1 MLIKL
6 EIYFCW
12 AVAHPLWEH
21 HFQVQGVTCSLSNYE
36 DDKQQ
41 LLVENSVLLTLVGQ
55 LRLEGVEFGSEKKIL
70 EQEFKAMTEQLV
82 MVQNEKHRLLEINRQ
97 LKSEV
102 KMGDQHPNTVNA
114 EMERLCM
121 QQGDLQR
128 AYLKLQ
134 GEHSQVLAENR
145 CLLKT
150 LSELKEEKC
159 MAEEEIF
166 FILLETLALDNLSV
180 IFKNFGTEKFVE
192 LKLLC
197 EDMHNLH
204 GVNSDL
210 EKEVGVLG
218 GELEMKETENLLL
231 KDSMKKLE
239 EELLEVR
246 DFNNQLRHEISTGK
260 NFLCQKEI
268 KLLEAEEKLKATE
281 DLNSELCGTV
291 KGLKK
296 QHEESIL
303 MKENLEKHIFEL
315 SEENASQ
322 NKEIK
327 CLREVN

>member
-1 MLIKL
+1 MDIYHQVFKAL
-6 EIYFCW
+6 EIGLDNELDDEIANEQIF
-12 AVAHPLWEH
+12 LH
-21 HFQVQGVTCSLSNYE
+21 HVKENIEDMKCSLSNYE

-102 KMGDQHPNTVNA
+102 KMGDQHANMVKA

-128 AYLKLQ
+128 ANLKLQ

-145 CLLKT
+145 SLLKT
-150 LSELKEEKC
+150 LSQLKEEKC
-159 MAEEEIF
+159 MAEEENN

-180 IFKNFGTEKFVE
+180 IFKNFGTEKSVE

-204 GVNSDL
+204 GINSDL
-210 EKEVGVLG
+210 EKE
-218 GELEMKETENLLL
+218 
-231 KDSMKKLE
+231 
-239 EELLEVR
+239 
-246 DFNNQLRHEISTGK
+246 
-260 NFLCQKEI
+260 EI

-291 KGLKK
+291 
-296 QHEESIL
+296 ESIL
-303 MKENLEKHIFEL
+303 MKENLEQHIFEL
-315 SEENASQ
+315 PKENASQ
-322 NKEIK
+322 NKEIE
-327 CLREVN
+327 CLREVNGNLNWVYYGKMLKYTELEKRT